1 MIAYVRVALE
11 SRFGGIRFGVSDPI
25 SELVGSPFYFLKEMF
40 IGVPIS
46 VCLVTKS
53 EAVSV
58 ACSFQPRSRIDEK
71 HGVVDIVFLGEFR
84 EKDRGNTLVP
94 RRKQPDVVRFVRF
107 GIDSTVQSV
116 ALIVEMDHGLVEC
129 DMIRLGTVCRLYISL
144 LDPIVNSRARPFDT
158 ETL

>member
-1 MIAYVRVALE
+1 
-11 SRFGGIRFGVSDPI
+11 
-25 SELVGSPFYFLKEMF
+25 MF

-46 VCLVTKS
+46 VPRDEI

-144 LDPIVNSRARPFDT
+144 WTHLNSRARPFDT